1 MSTQDDSGILFE
13 ISNEQQNFRLLEL
26 PPTLLS
32 LIASKDPPKYVLILN
47 VCDLQ
52 DADMPESLCLKSAE
66 SPNANDQ
73 SKQPGLSAV
82 LCTDDHTFQ
91 LRQVQSSNSVFVL
104 QPSESHRDDNKFP
117 ASSLLAIAQCTST
130 LELVPSDSAASFAS
144 VSRLLK
150 TSLTPY
156 NGTDTDV
163 ELDTNSTLA
172 GKGDVSRSSGPT
184 FETDFVP
191 RDVQR

>member
-26 PPTLLS
+26 PPSLLS
-32 LIASKDPPKYVLILN
+32 LIASKDPPKYVLFLN
-47 VCDLQ
+47 VRDLQ

-150 TSLTPY
+150 TSLPPY
-156 NGTDTDV
+156 NGIDTDV
-163 ELDTNSTLA
+163 ELDTNSMLA
-172 GKGDVSRSSGPT
+172 GKGAVSRSSGPT
-184 FETDFVP
+184 WETDFVP
-191 RDVQR
+191 RNVQR